1 MKRTVPL
8 IVLIGT
14 AGLLLPILGASGES
28 PSRPDCKAQWASGCS
43 GKPSCDAAAMSCSS
57 RSCCTKAVSKNDPI
71 VGELTAILNETK
83 SAETFLVTTMVLGR
97 LGAEAK
103 PALPAIIRNAERL
116 ELFEDMFDTRASAD
130 NPSRAAQ
137 QEIGDALEMIL
148 GKKVGAKGR
157 IGQISGPL
165 PTPAAYPVPCAPVC
179 PAPAVNWNAPAAT
192 PAPAAPPP
200 PVKPTAGETLAKP
213 LQGGTVVN

>member
-14 AGLLLPILGASGES
+14 AGLLVPILGVSGES
-28 PSRPDCKAQWASGCS
+28 PSHPNCKAQWASGCCD
-43 GKPSCDAAAMSCSS
+43 KPCDAAAVSCS
-57 RSCCTKAVSKNDPI
+57 RGSCCTKTVSKNDPI

-103 PALPAIIRNAERL
+103 SALPAIIRNAERL
-116 ELFEDMFDTRASAD
+116 EVFEDLYDANASAGD
-130 NPSRAAQ
+130 RAAAQ
-137 QEIGDALEMIL
+137 KVVDALEMIL
-148 GKKVGAKGR
+148 DKKVGAKGR
-157 IGQISGPL
+157 IGQISGP
-165 PTPAAYPVPCAPVC
+165 PSMPSAYPVPCAPVC
-179 PAPAVNWNAPAAT
+179 PAPAVNWNTPAAT
-192 PAPAAPPP
+192 PVPATPPP
-200 PVKPTAGETLAKP
+200 PVKPTPGEVLTKP